1 LGINRLDAQKPK
13 KIETQDLQVE
23 APPWMLAAPDELL
36 ASARRLLR
44 GSMAQLGVEPGAALT
59 EIVPAALDQFR
70 EVEEDHS
77 RQVAQQLVGHSPHLG
92 AGAVLSALA

>member
-1 LGINRLDAQKPK
+1 
-13 KIETQDLQVE
+13 
-23 APPWMLAAPDELL
+23 MLAAPDELL

-77 RQVAQQLVGHSPHLG
+77 RQVAQQLVGYSPHLG